1 MRGIKPLLALAVLSL
16 LGPAVASAVTYTGSL
31 DYSPFSYHDDLR
43 IHGRQWP
50 WYDLEFSWNVTD
62 EDASHPAFPW
72 RYDYRLK
79 VRNPW
84 PWGSLKGPIN
94 YVIIELSP
102 GVTMDDITGVRG
114 AGVGPAAVGW
124 HPAGPDNP
132 NMPEDLYGI
141 RFERTGASYDMS
153 WSFYANRNPVWG
165 DFYAHNCGN
174 SPANTA
180 FNWHDPC
187 HDPEEGFVP
196 SDTDPL
202 APPSA
207 GDGCNHYFHHILRPD
222 REGPAPSPIPEP
234 LTMVGVFAGAAC
246 VAGRVIRR
254 RRT

>member
-102 GVTMDDITGVRG
+102 GVTMDDMGGEAVT
-114 AGVGPAAVGW
+114 AGMGDA
-124 HPAGPDNP
+124 
-132 NMPEDLYGI
+132 GI
-141 RFERTGASYDMS
+141 RVPEHLDSGAPQT
-153 WSFYANRNPVWG
+153 FPNV
-165 DFYAHNCGN
+165 
-174 SPANTA
+174 
-180 FNWHDPC
+180 
-187 HDPEEGFVP
+187 
-196 SDTDPL
+196 
-202 APPSA
+202 PPSA
-207 GDGCNHYFHHILRPD
+207 VPVRRLGFDIDRLVDKAIGLIDRQR
-222 REGPAPSPIPEP
+222 REG
-234 LTMVGVFAGAAC
+234 AA
-246 VAGRVIRR
+246 ATATALDAEFETTG
-254 RRT
+254 